1 MIELLIAGGA
11 LLGAIIG
18 RFFKVLVLIPVCAV
32 AAALQWMNCQMAE
45 KTVLDSLASVGLL
58 ILSLEFGYFIGL
70 LSTDIFA
77 AAHRLSEF
85 RARLRH
91 ESQARQAHL
100 RR

>member
-1 MIELLIAGGA
+1 MIELLITGGA

-58 ILSLEFGYFIGL
+58 IQSRVWLFHC
-70 LSTDIFA
+70 A
-77 AAHRLSEF
+77 AFNRHF
-85 RARLRH
+85 RRGA
-91 ESQARQAHL
+91 
-100 RR
+100 